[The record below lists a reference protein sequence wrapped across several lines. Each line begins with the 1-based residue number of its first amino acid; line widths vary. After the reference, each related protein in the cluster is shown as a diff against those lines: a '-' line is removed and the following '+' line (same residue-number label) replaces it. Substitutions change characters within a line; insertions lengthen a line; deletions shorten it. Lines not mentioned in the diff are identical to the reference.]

1 MARKTKE
8 EAQLTRQQIIDAAR
22 AVFHESGVSRSSLDA
37 VARVAGVTRG
47 AVYWHFK
54 DKTELF
60 HAVRE
65 EVSSPLLARSHAI
78 LDSGDYADPLDAVEA
93 AIVDFFRILED
104 CPTLRQV
111 VEIMVLRCEYVDE
124 FVDVKAEVMKPA
136 FEFNDRVAA
145 AYRRAAA
152 AGTLRPG
159 LDPESTARDTLAFT
173 TGLMHL
179 LIGAQDRSGM
189 REQVP
194 AMIAAHM
201 ALRRRG
207 DSMIHTV
214 PV

>member
-65 EVSSPLLARSHAI
+65 EVSSQVLARSHAI
-78 LDSGDYADPLDAVEA
+78 VDSPEFADPLDAVEA

-111 VEIMVLRCEYVDE
+111 LEILILRCEYVDD
-124 FVDVKAEVMKPA
+124 FVDVKAEVMQPA
-136 FEFNDRVAA
+136 FEFNERVAA

-152 AGTLRPG
+152 LGTLRPG
-159 LDPESTARDTLAFT
+159 LEPESAARDTLAFT
-173 TGLMHL
+173 TGLLHL
-179 LIGAQDRSGM
+179 LLGTRDANGI

-194 AMIAAHM
+194 AMVSAHL
-201 ALRRRG
+201 ALRRR
-207 DSMIHTV
+207 
-214 PV
+214 